1 MTDTPTLAAALAEL
15 QQQLPHITKDSKADI
30 PNRPPHKYAAL
41 GSLSHELLP
50 IMAKLGLSFSCKPTV
65 RKGQFGMAYKLRLA
79 GTDEVEKGFWPI
91 PGGQPQAQ
99 GSALTYYRR
108 YTLQCLTGAVAEDD
122 DDGQRAGQVPAKP
135 QRTRAKVTGPD
146 HERLRHGTVEP
157 TPDDRPAERS
167 HTPADDMWAG
177 QETAGPPLKP
187 MALATEP
194 GSADDKQIRD
204 ISIQLTTLGITD
216 HDKQLARIEG
226 IINGPL
232 DGPHVGDDGSR
243 RTRKNLSRA
252 EAEEVRGELAKAI
265 KAMKLAERAAQRAA
279 GDP

>member
-1 MTDTPTLAAALAEL
+1 MTDTPTLAAVLAEL

-135 QRTRAKVTGPD
+135 QRTRAKVTGAD

-157 TPDDRPAERS
+157 TPDDRPAERA
-167 HTPADDMWAG
+167 HTPADEDMWAG

-187 MALATEP
+187 MAHATEP
-194 GSADDKQIRD
+194 GTADDSLIKA
-204 ISIQLTTLGITD
+204 ISIQLGTLGITD
-216 HDKQLARIEG
+216 HDKQLARIEA

-232 DGPHVGDDGSR
+232 NGPKTGKDGSH
-243 RTRKNLSRA
+243 RTRNNLSQA
-252 EAEEVRGELAKAI
+252 EAVKVKTELAEAI
-265 KAMKLAERAAQRAA
+265 KAMKLAERRAGAA
-279 GDP
+279 P